1 MGKRFDQSWE
11 PILGPLLDQPYM
23 AELSFFVQQARNQG
37 RVFPPREL
45 VLNAFKL
52 TGFDSLK
59 VVILGQDPYHND
71 GQAHGLAFSV
81 PDGIALP
88 PSLKNIFKELETDIP
103 GFKTPRSGDL
113 SHWAKQGVLLLNAT
127 LTVNAHQAGSHQKRG
142 WEHFTDQVIE
152 AISDQKDAV
161 VFLLWGAYAQKKAS
175 LIDGSKHL
183 ILSTVHPSP
192 LSVYRGFFGCR
203 HFSQANYFLQK
214 HGEKPIDWKLV

>member
-45 VLNAFKL
+45 VFNAFKL

-127 LTVNAHQAGSHQKRG
+127 LTVNAHQAVH
-142 WEHFTDQVIE
+142 I
-152 AISDQKDAV
+152 
-161 VFLLWGAYAQKKAS
+161 KKE
-175 LIDGSKHL
+175 DGSTLL
-183 ILSTVHPSP
+183 IRL
-192 LSVYRGFFGCR
+192 
-203 HFSQANYFLQK
+203 
-214 HGEKPIDWKLV
+214 

>member
-11 PILGPLLDQPYM
+11 PILAPLLNQPYM
-23 AELSFFVQQARNQG
+23 AELSFFVQQSRNQG
-37 RVFPPREL
+37 LVFPPPEL
-45 VLNAFKL
+45 VFNAFKL

-88 PSLKNIFKELETDIP
+88 PSLKNIFKELEIDIP
-103 GFKTPRSGDL
+103 GFKIPRSGDL
-113 SHWAKQGVLLLNAT
+113 SHWAQQGVLLLNAT
-127 LTVNAHQAGSHQKRG
+127 LTVNAHQAGSHQKKG
-142 WEHFTDQVIE
+142 WEQFTDQVIK

-161 VFLLWGAYAQKKAS
+161 VFLLWGAYAQKKAN
-175 LIDGSKHL
+175 LIDANKHL

-192 LSVYRGFFGCR
+192 LSVYRGFFGCK
-203 HFSQANYFLQK
+203 HFSQANFFLQK
-214 HGEKPIDWKLV
+214 HGKKAIDWKLL